1 MSNLKNF
8 NDGSVKFGNNVNAK
22 IMRKGHVILN
32 GGKISCDNVLYVDG
46 LKHDLLSVSQLCK
59 DGHKVTFSEKGCIIR
74 SVETG
79 KLIGTGKRNS
89 YNLYVLSE
97 QSSNVCKPA
106 KHHAKDVVKRLRTLL
121 GVVPSH

>member
-1 MSNLKNF
+1 MQADVKMETKRSSWYIDSGCTSHMTGDKTKLSNLKNF
-8 NDGSVKFGNNVNAK
+8 NGGSVKFGNNVNAK
-22 IMRKGHVILN
+22 IVGKGHVILN

-97 QSSNVCKPA
+97 
-106 KHHAKDVVKRLRTLL
+106 
-121 GVVPSH
+121 